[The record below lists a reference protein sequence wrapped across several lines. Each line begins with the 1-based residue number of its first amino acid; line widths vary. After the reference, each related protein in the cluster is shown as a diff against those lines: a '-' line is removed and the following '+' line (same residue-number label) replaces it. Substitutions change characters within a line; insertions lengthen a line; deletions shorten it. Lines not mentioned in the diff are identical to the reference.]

1 MDYLK
6 ELKDAFFALDDALGG
21 NDADVESDE
30 EERENYPTQ
39 YAARIIS
46 GVIQD
51 MEKAKRRRTKRAPD
65 ARKSALKKVSSNKK
79 GSAKPARG

>member
-6 ELKDAFFALDDALGG
+6 ELKNAFSALDDALGG

-30 EERENYPTQ
+30 DERENYPTQ
-39 YAARIIS
+39 YAARKIS

-51 MEKAKRRRTKRAPD
+51 MEKRKRHRTKHAPD
-65 ARKSALKKVSSNKK
+65 LGESSVSDSESTPSPK
-79 GSAKPARG
+79 RVI

>member
-6 ELKDAFFALDDALGG
+6 ELKDAFSALDDALGG

-51 MEKAKRRRTKRAPD
+51 MEKVKRRRTPRALD
-65 ARKSALKKVSSNKK
+65 GAKAAKK
-79 GSAKPARG
+79 

>member
-6 ELKDAFFALDDALGG
+6 ELKDAFSALDDALG
-21 NDADVESDE
+21 DSDMPVETDE
-30 EERENYPTQ
+30 EEREQYPVQ

-51 MEKAKRRRTKRAPD
+51 MEKAKRRRTKREPD
-65 ARKSALKKVSSNKK
+65 GGKSAKK
-79 GSAKPARG
+79 